1 MLSSAN
7 LLTIF
12 FGMFAV
18 TYLPRVLPLTILSR
32 MKLPKFVIDVL
43 EYIPI
48 AILGAL
54 LVPTLLL
61 VDGRINISLDNY
73 LLIAAVITGIISVF
87 TKKIFVIVLSG
98 IAIMAALVN
107 FF

>member
-1 MLSSAN
+1 MPSSAN

-12 FGMFAV
+12 LGMFVV

-32 MKLPKFVIDVL
+32 VKLPKFVVDVL
-43 EYIPI
+43 AYIPI

-61 VDGRINISLDNY
+61 VNGAVDISLDNH
-73 LLIAAVITGIISVF
+73 LLIAAIITGIISVF
-87 TKKIFVIVLSG
+87 TKKLFVIVLAG
-98 IAIMAALVN
+98 IGIMAMLVN